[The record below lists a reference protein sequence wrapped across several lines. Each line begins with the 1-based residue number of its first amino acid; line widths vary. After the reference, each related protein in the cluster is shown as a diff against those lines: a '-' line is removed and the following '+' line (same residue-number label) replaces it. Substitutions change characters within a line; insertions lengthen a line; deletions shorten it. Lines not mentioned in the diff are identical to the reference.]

1 MTKEQAVKNAQD
13 AFITAL
19 DLGAEQ
25 DSLMESILLAV
36 VEDRVQRRKWTEIE
50 IEFLCRT
57 SNRDFEKWLKDRQGK
72 LQPAIQS

>member
-13 AFITAL
+13 AFIAAL

-25 DSLMESILLAV
+25 DSLMESILLAA
-36 VEDRVQRRKWTEIE
+36 VEDRAQREKWTEIE
-50 IEFLCRT
+50 LEFLRRT